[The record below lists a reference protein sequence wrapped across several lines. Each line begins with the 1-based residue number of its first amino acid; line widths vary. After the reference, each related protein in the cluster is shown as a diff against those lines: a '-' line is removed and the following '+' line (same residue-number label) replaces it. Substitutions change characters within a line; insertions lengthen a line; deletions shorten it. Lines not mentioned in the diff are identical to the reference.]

1 MGILKF
7 LDELQEAVE
16 DLKKQKEAREQYF
29 NSLKNKR
36 RFKR

>member
-7 LDELQEAVE
+7 LDEVQEAVQ
-16 DLKKQKEAREQYF
+16 DLKKEREAREQKI
-29 NSLKNKR
+29 NSMKNRR